1 MKPTELNERQRA
13 RLIEKYR
20 DVNVDDSFWYES
32 VYESTKENLA
42 LYGFDTSD
50 FAFTGFWSQGDGA
63 SFCGYVLDHNKFMK
77 HYFSDES
84 TYPTIRRAFR
94 EDVPT
99 TIKLYRTSRQS
110 VHEYCVQCEIDFG
123 EFEPPNNSDDDFVI
137 ATVEAWNNQLEAEAS
152 EFSADVLDAMRAEM
166 RQLYKDLEEEYNY
179 QSADAQVWD
188 WIVNNLTEIDDDD
201 LELIEEL

>member
-110 VHEYCVQCEIDFG
+110 VHEY
-123 EFEPPNNSDDDFVI
+123 
-137 ATVEAWNNQLEAEAS
+137 
-152 EFSADVLDAMRAEM
+152 
-166 RQLYKDLEEEYNY
+166 
-179 QSADAQVWD
+179 
-188 WIVNNLTEIDDDD
+188 
-201 LELIEEL
+201 